1 MRSTLVI
8 GIFGFFPLSGSIF
21 PAMGQTPS
29 FADHVVINEIDINPP
44 GDDSKS
50 VSEWV
55 ELYNPTDTAVD
66 IGGWVIASTTVLKK
80 TMKIPVG
87 TIIQPNKF
95 LTYSYQS
102 VWFTD
107 VSEIVQLRNADGIVI
122 DQTPSISDLNY
133 DKNLWFKWISKKYQ
147 PIS

>member
-1 MRSTLVI
+1 MKSTLVI
-8 GIFGFFPLSGSIF
+8 GIFGFFLLSSSVF

-55 ELYNPTDTAVD
+55 ELYNPTDTAID
-66 IGGWVIASTTVLKK
+66 IGGWAIASTTVLKK

-87 TIIQPNKF
+87 TIIEPNKF

-107 VSEIVQLRNADGIVI
+107 VSETVQLRNANEL
-122 DQTPSISDLNY
+122 S
-133 DKNLWFKWISKKYQ
+133 
-147 PIS
+147 